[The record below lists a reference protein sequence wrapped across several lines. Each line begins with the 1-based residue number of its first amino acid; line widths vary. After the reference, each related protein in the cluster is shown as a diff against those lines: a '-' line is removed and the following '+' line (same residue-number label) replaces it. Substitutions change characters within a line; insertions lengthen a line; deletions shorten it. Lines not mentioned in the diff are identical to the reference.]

1 MEITRDALLRVVKSA
16 RLAMKT
22 AETIQDLMMEKGRWT
37 MADEIAGLLSD
48 ALFRMSGEEL
58 AAGKDFNKDSM
69 TMRLLKGDMS
79 DGAVA
84 DWFMMMSRIRD
95 RISGELVADKM
106 VVGESVT
113 QPKPHTTTTGETYEL
128 YLRNGGYHY
137 TPEGEFHDK

>member
-16 RLAMKT
+16 RLAIET
-22 AETIQDLMMEKGRWT
+22 AETMQKLMVEKGGWSW
-37 MADEIAGLLSD
+37 ADEVAGQLSD
-48 ALFRMSGEEL
+48 ALFRMSGEQL
-58 AAGKDFNKDSM
+58 AAGKDFNQDSM

-84 DWFMMMSRIRD
+84 DWFLMMSRIRD
-95 RISGELVADKM
+95 RLSGELVADKLKM
-106 VVGESVT
+106 EIPST
-113 QPKPHTTTTGETYEL
+113 PHTVSKEETYEM